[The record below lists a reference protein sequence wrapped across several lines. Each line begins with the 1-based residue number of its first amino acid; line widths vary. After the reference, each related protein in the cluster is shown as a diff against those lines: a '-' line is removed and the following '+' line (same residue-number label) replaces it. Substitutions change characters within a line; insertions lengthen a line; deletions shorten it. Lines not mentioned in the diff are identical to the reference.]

1 MLRLIILALLLA
13 PGYSYGQQKAPLTPG
28 EPFPYSGKFLVNNQ
42 IPQYQTIDSY
52 KGKYLLLDL
61 FSSNCI
67 QCFQNLSKLDSF
79 NKKYK
84 NDLTILL
91 IGLKDIKLEAL
102 YEKFRKRYNLQLDV
116 SIDSVLIRKVKVFFL
131 PTYVWIGP
139 DGLIRAVSAPDKV
152 TAANIERF
160 ISGQPLPFDVV
171 SETQPFDPKKDYL
184 SGGNGGADS
193 NYLIRS
199 VLGKWNP
206 TLPYTTPEKLQFS
219 AKSRNFITLAK
230 TMEGL
235 YRYAYFNRHFWL
247 YGDSLNGKA
256 WLYPVL
262 PDGEASQEEDKY
274 CFAAS
279 YKTEQAPDLSMLL
292 KNTLEQYFGYTGS
305 IVQKKMPYYSV
316 SVMPASKEQVRTK
329 GGKLI
334 RRHTHA
340 SLDYRNTSLDKVIE
354 RISYYSTSRIPFI
367 NESGIDFNVD
377 VTIEA
382 ILTDENDFFAA
393 LQKIGIIIEKK
404 YRLMDVL
411 VLSKIK
417 KSVAVP

>member
-1 MLRLIILALLLA
+1 MLRLLIMVLLIA
-13 PGYSYGQQKAPLTPG
+13 PGYSVAQKAALTPG
-28 EPFPYSGKFLVNNQ
+28 KPFPYSGKFLVNNR
-42 IPQYQTIDSY
+42 IPQYKTLDSY

-79 NKKYK
+79 NRKYEKK
-84 NDLTILL
+84 LTILL
-91 IGLKDIKLEAL
+91 IGLKDNKLEAL

-152 TAANIERF
+152 TAANIDRF
-160 ISGQPLPFDVV
+160 INGQSLPFDVV

-184 SGGNGGADS
+184 SEGNGGADS

-206 TLPYTTPEKLQFS
+206 TLPYITPEKLQFLPE
-219 AKSRNFITLAK
+219 SRKFITLAK

-235 YRYAYFNRHFWL
+235 YRYAYFNKHFWL
-247 YGDSLNGKA
+247 YGDSLNGKT
-256 WLYPVL
+256 WLYPIL
-262 PDGEASQEEDKY
+262 PDGEISQEDDKF

-279 YKTEQAPDLSMLL
+279 YKTEHAPNLGMLL
-292 KNTLEQYFGYTGS
+292 KTTLEQYFGYTGS
-305 IVQKKMPYYSV
+305 IVQKQMPYYSV
-316 SVMPASKEQVRTK
+316 SVMPAFKEQLRTK

-334 RRHTHA
+334 AKHSHA
-340 SLDYRNTSLDKVIE
+340 SLDYRNVTLDKVIE
-354 RISYYSTSRIPFI
+354 RISYYSTAKIPFL
-367 NESGIDFNVD
+367 NESEINYNVD

-382 ILTDENDFFAA
+382 ILTDENDFFGA
-393 LQKIGIIIEKK
+393 LQKIGIVIERK

-411 VLSKIK
+411 VLSKIEK
-417 KSVAVP
+417 GVAGP